1 MAITARQS
9 SGSHS
14 APFTQKERAAE
25 KAFACVC
32 PARACPKR
40 GARQPAPYQPHP
52 PGRNEQ
58 STAQMA
64 RLRREMEAG
73 VAPGPHKSLDA
84 LKTILARHG
93 VEPSDVLVQTLQ
105 VWKGT

>member
-1 MAITARQS
+1 
-9 SGSHS
+9 
-14 APFTQKERAAE
+14 
-25 KAFACVC
+25 
-32 PARACPKR
+32 
-40 GARQPAPYQPHP
+40 
-52 PGRNEQ
+52 
-58 STAQMA
+58 MA